1 MIANDLHLCRSLLFL
16 PASNPRAI
24 EKAKTLPADMVILDL
39 EDAVPPAD
47 KAKARE
53 MAVEALSAFA
63 GRKVAVRINT
73 LGSAEFGEDVVAF
86 RHMAHVAIVM
96 PKAEDAKQAHDV
108 GHLFAHHALAMIET
122 PAGVASARAI
132 AAETDALIAGTNDL
146 SLTLGLPPGGGRAGL
161 SYSLQAIVLAAR
173 LHGIAAFD
181 GVCNALDDLDAL
193 HIQCAEGRSFGFDGK
208 SAIHP
213 SQIDTINSAFSP
225 SEAEVAAARRLV
237 AADAEGAERHDGQ
250 MVEALHV
257 AQARALLAKAD
268 RGGESLASEGTP
280 P

>member
-1 MIANDLHLCRSLLFL
+1 MATDLHLCRSLLFL

-24 EKAKTLPADMVILDL
+24 EKAKELSADMVILDL
-39 EDAVPPAD
+39 EDAVRPED
-47 KAKARE
+47 KAKARG
-53 MAVEALSAFA
+53 MAVEALPAFA
-63 GRKVAVRINT
+63 GRRVAVRINA
-73 LGSAEFGEDVVAF
+73 LGGAEFGEDVVAF
-86 RHMAHVAIVM
+86 RNLHDVAIVM

-122 PAGVASARAI
+122 PAGVANARAI

-146 SLTLGLPPGGGRAGL
+146 SLGLGLPPGGDRAGL
-161 SYSLQAIVLAAR
+161 VYSLQAIVLAAR

-193 HIQCAEGRSFGFDGK
+193 HAQCTEGRAFGFDGK

-213 SQIDTINSAFSP
+213 SQIDAINRAFSP
-225 SEAEVAAARRLV
+225 NEAEIAAARRLI
-237 AADAEGAERHDGQ
+237 AADAGGAARHDGQ

-257 AQARALLAKAD
+257 VQARALLAKAG
-268 RGGESLASEGTP
+268 RGGESLATSESAP
-280 P
+280 

>member
-1 MIANDLHLCRSLLFL
+1 MTVNDLHVCRSLLFL
-16 PASNPRAI
+16 PASNARAI
-24 EKAKTLPADMVILDL
+24 EKAMTLPADLVILDL
-39 EDAVPPAD
+39 EDAVAPQD

-53 MAVEALSAFA
+53 MAVEALPAFA
-63 GRKVAVRINT
+63 GRQVAIRINA
-73 LGSAEFGEDVVAF
+73 LGGAEFGEDVVAF
-86 RHMAHVAIVM
+86 RHLAHVAIVM

-122 PAGVASARAI
+122 PAGVANARAI

-161 SYSLQAIVLAAR
+161 GYSLQAIVLAAR

-193 HIQCAEGRSFGFDGK
+193 HGQCAEGRAFGFDGK

-213 SQIDTINSAFSP
+213 GQIETINRAFSP
-225 SEAEVAAARRLV
+225 TLTEIAAARRLV
-237 AADAEGAERHDGQ
+237 AADAAGAERHEGQ

-257 AQARALLAKAD
+257 AQARALLAKAE
-268 RGGESLASEGTP
+268 RGESLATEKAAP
-280 P
+280 